1 MASVAAILAV
11 TMSSASRFPLTS
23 SRRSPPPPPRPR
35 RRRRCP
41 FANAAASSSRWRCDR
56 CAQTTCAA
64 SFPAAAPSA
73 CELTVPGV
81 LNPLPP
87 ALGPPPGV
95 DTPL

>member
-1 MASVAAILAV
+1 MASVAATLAV
-11 TMSSASRFPLTS
+11 TTSSASRFPFPLTS
-23 SRRSPPPPPRPR
+23 SRRSPFWPR

-41 FANAAASSSRWRCDR
+41 FTNAAASSSRWRCDR